1 MLDCNVPVRRKQNRR
16 LVSVQSLP
24 SKIWGMVVIKTCRA
38 KSGRIIAPMTQA
50 RTASSGVVTPPPLQR
65 WLHAVLMLFA
75 ELVQG
80 VATTLGMIFNRNHRD
95 WHTADARE
103 DLPQAKSDI
112 HLKEANTTHGV
123 ILGLVPR
130 ISVGTSRGLST
141 IPLETKNRDSRHKA
155 ENDTVVVAAT
165 RTRTPPPNGGGAPRA
180 ESATSGFRWGTA
192 LTNRTVRTRRNTVP
206 HLTCARCW
214 HLGRGSSPARGGKI
228 PAHA

>member
-1 MLDCNVPVRRKQNRR
+1 MLDCNVPVRRKQNQR
-16 LVSVQSLP
+16 LVSAQSLA
-24 SKIWGMVVIKTCRA
+24 SRIWGMVVIKTCRA
-38 KSGRIIAPMTQA
+38 KSARIITPMTQA
-50 RTASSGVVTPPPLQR
+50 LRSANGVIAPPPLHR
-65 WLHAVLMLFA
+65 WMHAVLLLCVR
-75 ELVQG
+75 LVHG
-80 VATTLGMIFNRNHRD
+80 VATTLGMWRKAGARD
-95 WHTADARE
+95 WHTRSRCTA
-103 DLPQAKSDI
+103 LPQAKSDI

-192 LTNRTVRTRRNTVP
+192 LTNRTVRTRRNSVP

-214 HLGRGSSPARGGKI
+214 HLGRGSSPGSS
-228 PAHA
+228 